1 MNETTK
7 ISFYQKSRYTTTTI
21 IFIWKIQTHQQ
32 HSLNIFS
39 IFQWMTFSLVSDC
52 FQLEEGQEPIES
64 KREQEEANGGRGWTR
79 VGEGVA
85 RGGREARNVSC
96 IANRGFNKPPWI
108 PDDAPLWRS
117 QPDPEVPYPPPSPF
131 HTPVLSTSLGPI
143 SLGSLSISLCL
154 GCLRAKMSCANWEG
168 AVNPS
173 TPSRTLGF

>member
-64 KREQEEANGGRGWTR
+64 KREQEEASGGGGDEGRG
-79 VGEGVA
+79 
-85 RGGREARNVSC
+85 GGCSWWKRSKERELYR
-96 IANRGFNKPPWI
+96 
-108 PDDAPLWRS
+108 
-117 QPDPEVPYPPPSPF
+117 QPR
-131 HTPVLSTSLGPI
+131 L
-143 SLGSLSISLCL
+143 
-154 GCLRAKMSCANWEG
+154 
-168 AVNPS
+168 
-173 TPSRTLGF
+173 

>member
-1 MNETTK
+1 
-7 ISFYQKSRYTTTTI
+7 
-21 IFIWKIQTHQQ
+21 
-32 HSLNIFS
+32 
-39 IFQWMTFSLVSDC
+39 MTFSLEQRI
-52 FQLEEGQEPIES
+52 QLFSARRRTRAHRIQARARRS
-64 KREQEEANGGRGWTR
+64 KGGWTR
-79 VGEGVA
+79 GRGEKGVA

-131 HTPVLSTSLGPI
+131 HTPSYPPLGPI

-173 TPSRTLGF
+173 TPRTLGF